1 MKKTIAILSILAL
14 TAGCSSTAS
23 AAVSTADTA
32 VTLSAETNQTGV
44 DIDTEDSTETYD
56 ESNAVKITLNGDTA
70 SADGSGITVTDTEAK
85 ITAAG
90 VYVFSGTW
98 NDGTITVR
106 SEGSGTVRIILNG
119 ADITSTDGPAVY
131 VEQADKV
138 IITSVSGTQNTLSDA
153 ASYDTAV
160 YEDVTAAVYSKDDLV
175 INGSG
180 KLTVNGNSNDA
191 ISSNDSLKI
200 VQTDLSVTAA
210 DDGLD
215 ANDTLLVYNSSLTAE
230 TEGDGIKAG
239 KDDDAESGTVILN
252 GSTISINC
260 GNDGI
265 QAGVLLEVDSG
276 DIAINGSGNSS
287 SAAGT
292 MNQMTAPSQPQ
303 GTDTE
308 TGAIEETDTETGAT
322 EETDTET
329 GATSKAQGGTDSGTM
344 KGPQRQMPSGQ
355 GGSFPAEQSTDD
367 GTVSSKALVSTGSLI
382 VNGGTITVTASFEAL
397 EAPYIEVNGG
407 TLNLTSSDDGINAT
421 GTDSESLVINDGTI
435 VIDAGG
441 DGFDINGSG
450 VMNSGTVTIYGPE
463 NAGNGALDYDAAF
476 TVNGGTLIA
485 GSAAGM
491 VMTPSD
497 TSTVRT
503 AVVGVEDTSSAVEIQ
518 DADGNTILSFSS
530 DKSWSVVEFTS
541 ELLASGQTYTV
552 VQNGTE
558 LGTISA
564 EETVSYINTAAGGA
578 SQNGMGGDRGTK
590 TQTGTDTSA
599 ADSDTASAA

>member
-1 MKKTIAILSILAL
+1 MKKTIVMLSILAL

-32 VTLSAETNQTGV
+32 VTLSAETNQTDV

-56 ESNAVKITLNGDTA
+56 ESSAVKITLNGDTA
-70 SADGSGITVTDTEAK
+70 SAEGSGITVTDTEAK

-98 NDGTITVR
+98 NDGTITVS

-119 ADITSTDGPAVY
+119 ADITSSDGPAVY

-138 IITSVSGTQNTLSDA
+138 IITSVSGTENTLSDA

-191 ISSNDSLKI
+191 LSSNDSLKI
-200 VQTDLSVTAA
+200 VQADLTVTAA

-252 GSTISINC
+252 GSTVNINC

-276 DIAINGSGNSS
+276 DITINGSGNSS
-287 SAAGT
+287 SAAGA

-303 GTDTE
+303 G
-308 TGAIEETDTETGAT
+308 TDTETGAT

-344 KGPQRQMPSGQ
+344 TGPQGQMPSGQ

-367 GTVSSKALVSTGSLI
+367 GSVSSKALVSTGSLI

-421 GTDSESLVINDGTI
+421 GTDSESLVINGGTI

-463 NAGNGALDYDAAF
+463 NAGNGALDYDTEF

-541 ELLASGQTYTV
+541 ELLESGQTYTV
-552 VQNGTE
+552 VQNGTV

-564 EETVSYINTAAGGA
+564 EETVSYINTTAGGT

-590 TQTGTDTSA
+590 MQPGTDTSA